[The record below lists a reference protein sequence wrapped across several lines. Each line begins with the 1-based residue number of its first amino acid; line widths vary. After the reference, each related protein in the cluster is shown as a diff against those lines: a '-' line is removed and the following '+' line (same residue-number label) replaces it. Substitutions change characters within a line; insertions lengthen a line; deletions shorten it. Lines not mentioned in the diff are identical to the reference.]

1 MGVHDNADSKYNV
14 MGASSFSKLAPK
26 RPTTVVFND
35 TPSKIQKHED
45 GQQNVPIE
53 NVDKGSISLQQQRK
67 SLPVYRLRKRLL
79 EEIRRNSTLII
90 IGETGS
96 GKTTQI
102 PQLLLSS
109 GVAGTSGCIGITQ
122 PRRVAA
128 VSVARRVAQEQG
140 VETGKLVGYCV
151 RFEDVT
157 SSQTRI
163 KYLTDGMMVR
173 EAMTD
178 EILSDYS
185 VVILDEAHER
195 SVQTDVLLGVVRRA
209 QNLRKLKNLPLL
221 KLLVMSATMD
231 VDKFTKYF
239 QAPAVYLE
247 GRQHPVKIYHAV
259 KTQEDYAFSA
269 LVTAFQIHRDNPAN
283 EDILVFLTGQEE
295 IEAAVVSARQVAKQL
310 DGQGYPPLKVFP
322 LYSALPTHQQ
332 LEAFKPSP
340 PGMRKLILST
350 NVAET
355 SVTIGGIRHVI
366 DTGVVKARTHHPTTG
381 LDVLRVEKV
390 SKAQAW
396 QRTGRAGREAAGKCY
411 RIYTKE
417 DFERMMEMPVPEI
430 QRCSLAGVALQLLA
444 IGVDITTFDFMDKPP
459 KEAVDVAV
467 TCLEKL
473 GAVKGSPPQLTTLGR
488 TMSLFPLDPR
498 FTKVILASVEHQ
510 CLEEALTVVALLS
523 GESVFTDPPA
533 KRQQAYAAR
542 SRFASP
548 EGDHVTLLNVFRAYT
563 NMKQKKVWC
572 HENFL
577 HHRNLEYAAE
587 VRQQLAALAERAN
600 LEKASCGANT
610 EQLRKAL
617 LEGLY
622 DNLAELQR
630 DQAYVT
636 VSSKQP
642 VAIHP
647 SSTLHSSKPPLIL
660 FTEVVATGRC
670 YLRGLSVIE
679 SSWLTE
685 KGPNIGKHD

>member
-1 MGVHDNADSKYNV
+1 MGVHDNADSKYIVIGN
-14 MGASSFSKLAPK
+14 SSFSKLASK
-26 RPTTVVFND
+26 RPTTVVFNESS
-35 TPSKIQKHED
+35 SKISKFED
-45 GQQNVPIE
+45 NQQNIQAE
-53 NVDKGSISLQQQRK
+53 NVDKGNINLQQQRK
-67 SLPVYRLRKRLL
+67 SLPVYKLRKRLL

-102 PQLLLSS
+102 PQFLLSS
-109 GVAGTSGCIGITQ
+109 GIAGSSGCIGVTQ

-128 VSVARRVAQEQG
+128 VSVARRVALEQG
-140 VETGKLVGYCV
+140 VET
-151 RFEDVT
+151 
-157 SSQTRI
+157 
-163 KYLTDGMMVR
+163 
-173 EAMTD
+173 
-178 EILSDYS
+178 

-195 SVQTDVLLGVVRRA
+195 SVQTDVLLGVARRA
-209 QNLRKLKNLPLL
+209 QNLRKLKNLPPL

-231 VDKFTKYF
+231 VDKFSKYF
-239 QAPAVYLE
+239 QAPALYLE

-259 KTQEDYAFSA
+259 KSQEDYAFSA
-269 LVTAFQIHRDNPAN
+269 LVTAFQIHRDSPAN

-295 IEAAVVSARQVAKQL
+295 IEAAAVSARQVAKQL

-332 LEAFKPSP
+332 LEAFKPSA

-411 RIYTKE
+411 RTYTKE
-417 DFERMMEMPVPEI
+417 EFERMKEMPVPEI
-430 QRCSLAGVALQLLA
+430 QRCALAGVALQLLA

-533 KRQQAYAAR
+533 KRQQAYVAR

-548 EGDHVTLLNVFRAYT
+548 EGDHVMLLNVFRAYSNT
-563 NMKQKKVWC
+563 KQKKAWC

-577 HHRNLEYAAE
+577 HHRNLEYAAS
-587 VRQQLAALAERAN
+587 VRQQLAMLAERAN
-600 LEKASCGANT
+600 LEKASCGTNT
-610 EQLRKAL
+610 EQLRKTL

-630 DQAYVT
+630 DQTYIT

-647 SSTLHSSKPPLIL
+647 SSTLHGSKPSLIL
-660 FTEVVATGRC
+660 FTEIVATGRC
-670 YLRGLSVIE
+670 YLRGLSVID
-679 SSWLTE
+679 SSWLAE
-685 KGPNIGKHD
+685 KGFNIGKHD